1 MGKPLMIQPDDFDRI
16 ESLKKKTGAPT
27 KIDVVR
33 TALGLLEAQVARE
46 ERVRRW
52 KKAARLVADSSYEVL
67 KDFQP
72 HSRIKRT
79 K

>member
-1 MGKPLMIQPDDFDRI
+1 MGKPLMIQPDDFERI

>member
-1 MGKPLMIQPDDFDRI
+1 MGKPLMIQPADNDRI

-52 KKAARLVADSSYEVL
+52 KKAARLVAESSHEVL

-72 HSRIKRT
+72 HSRIKRS
-79 K
+79 